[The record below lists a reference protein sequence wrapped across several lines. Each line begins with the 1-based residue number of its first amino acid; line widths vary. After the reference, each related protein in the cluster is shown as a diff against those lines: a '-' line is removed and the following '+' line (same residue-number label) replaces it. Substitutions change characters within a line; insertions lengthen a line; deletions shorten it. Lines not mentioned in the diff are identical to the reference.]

1 MVNFTIRKKKKKDR
15 VDSINSNLLHSKAL
29 LMFAL
34 YDEEHSNLGVLSL
47 KMFLSIFICGMKA
60 ICNNIVPSGFVYMSR
75 AELVKIVFHLPGA
88 PLFSSFGIVVFSKG
102 YFQVFKSARSSVT
115 INGIVIFY
123 DFCLSC
129 QFFLLAINESCMPPK
144 EKIQMTTAMS

>member
-1 MVNFTIRKKKKKDR
+1 MSVWHVLYVVICWEKNICYGEFYNKKKKKKDR
-15 VDSINSNLLHSKAL
+15 IDSINSNLLHSKAL

-47 KMFLSIFICGMKA
+47 KMFLSIFICGMKV

-115 INGIVIFY
+115 INGIVIF
-123 DFCLSC
+123 L
-129 QFFLLAINESCMPPK
+129 
-144 EKIQMTTAMS
+144 